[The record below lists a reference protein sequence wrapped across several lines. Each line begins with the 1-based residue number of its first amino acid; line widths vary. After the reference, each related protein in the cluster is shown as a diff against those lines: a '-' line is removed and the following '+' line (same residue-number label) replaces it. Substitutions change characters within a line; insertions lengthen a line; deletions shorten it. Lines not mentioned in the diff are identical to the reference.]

1 MHKTVYIDVDEEII
15 GIIHKIK
22 QTEAQE
28 VFLVVPKN
36 SLLTQGLINLKLLKK
51 EVAKMGKEII
61 LVTSDAHSK
70 KIIEL
75 VGLKTKN
82 KSAQDFVGSEDVV
95 EKIKENNQL
104 DKIITSE
111 KNETENSQQIPQKR
125 EIGSNSFYHS
135 KEVNFSEKETGDP
148 ENKEAQTSDFISP
161 QEESRKLK
169 INTPNTF
176 GSEYIDNYEAKNK
189 KVEETEEISEPV
201 NHSSPGEK
209 PQNHSVQGTKINK
222 FKLIPPTS
230 DDNQQIKKPVESVRP
245 SLDDFYSNNPLEEE
259 KFQNNSIE
267 KNSPPEK
274 KKGFSISSKKKFII
288 FFGLILLTII
298 GIFGSWVLSNWP
310 KMEVALHLKPEYLE
324 KTLSLEICEEKTAG
338 DDCLK
343 GDYQELTVEVTER
356 YPATGEKF
364 SNDKGM
370 ARGIVKI
377 YNNYSNQPQPLIATT
392 RVLSK
397 EGKLFRLLKTVTVPG
412 MDEDK
417 PGVAEVQ
424 VIADE
429 IGQDYNISPSEF
441 TIEGFK
447 GGDKYDKFKV
457 VSEEKMLGGANDIE
471 NKKVKVVTKGDI
483 DLARE
488 KTIEKFNQNLEK
500 NLKEKLNSNETF
512 VLTSIE
518 KDIISSDS
526 SYAPDDIIDEFSYT
540 VKQRIRVIT
549 FNKEAF
555 KNKITQAFEEEKAD
569 NLEFEKIAET
579 NYQKDIANYESKRL
593 DLTVNAK
600 LLYWPKLNKNE
611 IQSKLAENNNSE
623 IKEYLGNLNQIN
635 KAIISYSP
643 SWLSSFPIKDKNISI
658 KEIK

>member
-1 MHKTVYIDVDEEII
+1 MHKTIYIDVDEEII

-22 QTEAQE
+22 QAEAQE

-61 LVTSDAHSK
+61 LVTSDEQSK

-82 KSAQDFVGSEDVV
+82 KSAQDFVGGEEAVQKVKEDNHL
-95 EKIKENNQL
+95 EKSINFKKNKTEDL
-104 DKIITSE
+104 E
-111 KNETENSQQIPQKR
+111 KKPKKR
-125 EIGSNSFYHS
+125 EIGSGSFYNPEEETNS
-135 KEVNFSEKETGDP
+135 KEKSQVSDIEETQQP
-148 ENKEAQTSDFISP
+148 EFVSP
-161 QEESRKLK
+161 QQEENRKLK
-169 INTPNTF
+169 VNTPNTF
-176 GSEYIDNYEAKNK
+176 GSEYVEHYEAKNK
-189 KVEETEEISEPV
+189 KVEEDGDFQ
-201 NHSSPGEK
+201 NHSVQDK
-209 PQNHSVQGTKINK
+209 PQNHSVQDTEINK
-222 FKLIPPTS
+222 FKLITPS
-230 DDNQQIKKPVESVRP
+230 NNNQKIEKSVESIRP
-245 SLDDFYSNNPLEEE
+245 SIDDFYSNNPLEEE
-259 KFQNNSIE
+259 KFQNNSIK
-267 KNSPPEK
+267 KNS
-274 KKGFSISSKKKFII
+274 SSKKKGGFAISNKKKFAI
-288 FFGLILLTII
+288 FLGLILFLAA
-298 GIFGSWVLSNWP
+298 GAFGGWVLRNWP
-310 KMEVALHLKPEYLE
+310 KMEVDLHLKPEYLE
-324 KTLSLEICEEKTAG
+324 KTLSLEICEEKEAG

-343 GDYQELTVEVTER
+343 GDYQELTIEVSER

-364 SNDKGM
+364 SNNKGM

-397 EGKLFRLLKTVTVPG
+397 EGKLFRLIKGVTIPG
-412 MDEDK
+412 MNEDK

-429 IGQDYNISPSEF
+429 IGQDYNIGPSEF

-447 GGDKYDKFKV
+447 GGEKYDKFKV

-471 NKKVKVVTKGDI
+471 NKKVKVVTEEDI
-483 DLARE
+483 NLARE

-500 NLKEKLNSNETF
+500 NLKEKLNPNETF

-526 SYAPDDIIDEFSYT
+526 SYAPEDIINEFSYT

-549 FNKEAF
+549 FNNDDFESR
-555 KNKITQAFEEEKAD
+555 ITQAFGKEVTD
-569 NLEFEKIAET
+569 DLEFEKIAET
-579 NYQKDIANYESKRL
+579 NYQKDIADYENKKL
-593 DLTVNAK
+593 DLTVSAK
-600 LLYWPKLNKNE
+600 LLYWPKINKE
-611 IQSKLAENNNSE
+611 DIKSKLAENNNSE

-643 SWLSSFPIKDKNISI
+643 SWLSSFPIKNKNISI
-658 KEIK
+658 EEIK